1 MIKLP
6 TRGDLA
12 GGSRAAGVPRNWK
25 SLKPDGGAIRTNS
38 EPPGGLLRLK
48 HGEGQG
54 EGLALPHRTRTV
66 ALLNR
71 HHIRKLALQ
80 LINENPAGLRF
91 AEIINQIKKLHPETP
106 ANSIS
111 GAIWNLDKT
120 HPKDVVKP
128 SKGLY
133 VALAVSDST
142 ANLAVH
148 NGGVS
153 AATSPI
159 TVPPVA
165 IQIQEQQ
172 FYKPF
177 AEFLGGELSEVIV
190 AEPLGGAGLGKK
202 WGTPDVV
209 GVYKPLASD
218 RIKFELEIVSAE
230 IKIDPQESVTAFG
243 QAIAY
248 RLFSAKV
255 YVVMPSNLPKDDQ
268 SRLEALCML
277 FGVGFV
283 IFDLNVN
290 NPNFITRVR
299 AQRSAPDMFYV
310 NSFADQLY
318 KHNPTLFQKLF

>member
-1 MIKLP
+1 MAK
-6 TRGDLA
+6 
-12 GGSRAAGVPRNWK
+12 
-25 SLKPDGGAIRTNS
+25 
-38 EPPGGLLRLK
+38 
-48 HGEGQG
+48 
-54 EGLALPHRTRTV
+54 
-66 ALLNR
+66 LNR
-71 HHIRKLALQ
+71 HDIRNLALQ

-91 AEIINQIKKLHPETP
+91 TDVINQIKKFYPETP

-120 HPKDVVKP
+120 HPKDVTKP

-133 VALAVSDST
+133 VTLANSDSIANFTVNSGSVPEATPPT
-142 ANLAVH
+142 A
-148 NGGVS
+148 
-153 AATSPI
+153 
-159 TVPPVA
+159 VPPVA
-165 IQIQEQQ
+165 AQIQEQQ
-172 FYKPF
+172 FYQPF
-177 AEFLGGELSEVIV
+177 AEFLGGELSEVTV

-218 RIKFELEIVSAE
+218 RVKFGLEIVSVE

-290 NPNFITRVR
+290 NPNFVTRVR

-318 KHNPTLFQKLF
+318 KHNPALFQKLF